1 MLTFKR
7 GAQVNEML
15 TSKGVRLIH
24 KFSIVFPAHV
34 VATVMC
40 TWFLIAFLIVGLLS
54 QYSADKIASIESKV
68 IVLDQSFHEFKY
80 NRTYLSPHNQ

>member
-1 MLTFKR
+1 
-7 GAQVNEML
+7 ML
-15 TSKGVRLIH
+15 TSKNVRLIH

-54 QYSADKIASIESKV
+54 QYSADRIASIESKV
-68 IVLDQSFHEFKY
+68 VILDQVFHEFKY
-80 NRTYLSPHNQ
+80 NRTSLSPRS